1 MTRAPDTLRFKPLG
15 IDTAYD
21 HVVFMHARCHVC
33 RAEGFEAQTRIVVHA
48 HGKSLIATLNIINDG
63 LLDAD
68 GISLSLGAQH
78 TLGLEDG
85 DPVSVSHVPFLH
97 SASLVRGKIF
107 GQRLGRADMQAIIDD
122 AVAGRLSELHLASFV
137 TACAG
142 EHLDIDE
149 IVALT
154 EAMVTAGERLT
165 WPHAVVVDKHCVG
178 GLPGNRTT
186 PIVVAIGTAC
196 GLVMPKTSS
205 RAITSPAGTA
215 DTMEVLAPVNLDL
228 PGMRRVVE
236 QTGGC
241 LVWGGAMLLS
251 PADDVLIRVERPLD
265 LDSDGQLVA
274 SILSKKIAAG
284 SNRVLIDLPVGPT
297 AKMRSIEAANRV
309 SGRLVAVGRAL
320 GIEVTP
326 MVTDGLQP
334 IGRGIGPALEA
345 RDVVQVLTNEK
356 IAPAD
361 LRNRA
366 LLLAARLL
374 ELGGKAA
381 PGQGAQLAAATLDS
395 GRAWTQFQRICAA
408 QGGLREIPV
417 APLVHIVR
425 ATRAGRV
432 SGIDNRVLARIAKLA
447 GAPTSPVA
455 GLDLHVHLD
464 TWVERDQPLF
474 SIHAAAPGELRY
486 ARTYQTEHTD
496 VIVIEEES

>member
-1 MTRAPDTLRFKPLG
+1 
-15 IDTAYD
+15 
-21 HVVFMHARCHVC
+21 
-33 RAEGFEAQTRIVVHA
+33 
-48 HGKSLIATLNIINDG
+48 
-63 LLDAD
+63 
-68 GISLSLGAQH
+68 
-78 TLGLEDG
+78 
-85 DPVSVSHVPFLH
+85 
-97 SASLVRGKIF
+97 
-107 GQRLGRADMQAIIDD
+107 
-122 AVAGRLSELHLASFV
+122 
-137 TACAG
+137 
-142 EHLDIDE
+142 
-149 IVALT
+149 
-154 EAMVTAGERLT
+154 
-165 WPHAVVVDKHCVG
+165 
-178 GLPGNRTT
+178 
-186 PIVVAIGTAC
+186 
-196 GLVMPKTSS
+196 
-205 RAITSPAGTA
+205 
-215 DTMEVLAPVNLDL
+215 
-228 PGMRRVVE
+228 VVE

-241 LVWGGAMLLS
+241 LVWGGAMSLS

-345 RDVVQVLTNEK
+345 RDVVQVLKNEK
-356 IAPAD
+356 NAPAD
-361 LRNRA
+361 LRERA

-381 PGQGAQLAAATLDS
+381 PGQGAALAAATLDS
-395 GRAWTQFQRICAA
+395 GRAWTQFQRICTA

-417 APLVHIVR
+417 APLVHTVR

-432 SGIDNRVLARIAKLA
+432 TGIDNRVLARIAKLA

-474 SIHAAAPGELRY
+474 SIHADAPGELRY
-486 ARTYQTEHTD
+486 ARTYQAEHTD